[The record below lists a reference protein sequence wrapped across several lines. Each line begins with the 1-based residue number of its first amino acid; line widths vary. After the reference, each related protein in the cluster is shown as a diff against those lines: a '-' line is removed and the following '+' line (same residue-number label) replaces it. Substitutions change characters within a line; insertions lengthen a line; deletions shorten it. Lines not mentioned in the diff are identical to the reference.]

1 MNCCKFFIDDDGKCI
16 VRSVAGDCE
25 ISSFHE
31 LKAEMKDGAGE
42 KHLPVVKVE
51 NNIVTVEVGSIHHPM
66 TAEHSIEWIYLVTE
80 TGEQLAYLN
89 SDSEPI
95 VRFALLSDDK
105 PKCVYAYCNLHG
117 LWKIEL

>member
-95 VRFALLSDDK
+95 ARFALLSDDK